1 MSIIIRSLR
10 LFDKYF
16 EEVLCFIGLSLVAI
30 CVFLQF
36 LTRFLFGSGMAW
48 PEEVAV
54 YGMVWAMYL
63 GGCLGVR
70 EKGHMRIL
78 IGVQRLPRRMSIAVM
93 IFADLAW
100 FAFCIFMTVVGIEY
114 IGLLI
119 DQPMI
124 SPVLGVDQS
133 WPQSIIPFGFG
144 LMGFRIL
151 QQYILWFK
159 DGCTNFPT

>member
-1 MSIIIRSLR
+1 MSLIIKGLR
-10 LFDKYF
+10 LLDKYF
-16 EEVLCFIGLSLVAI
+16 EEVVCSIGLSLIAT

-36 LTRFLFGSGMAW
+36 MTRCFFGSAMAW
-48 PEEVAV
+48 PEEIAA
-54 YGMVWAMYL
+54 YSMAWAMYL
-63 GGCLGVR
+63 GGCMSVR

-78 IGVQRLPRRMSIAVM
+78 IGVRRLPRKLGIGVIM
-93 IFADLAW
+93 FADLAW

-124 SPVLGVDQS
+124 SPALGVDQR

-144 LMGFRIL
+144 LMALRLL
-151 QQYILWFK
+151 QHYILWFK
-159 DGCTNFPT
+159 DGCPGLPA

>member
-1 MSIIIRSLR
+1 MTIILKSLR
-10 LFDKYF
+10 LLDKYF
-16 EEVLCFIGLSLVAI
+16 EEVVCSIGLSLIAT

-36 LTRFLFGSGMAW
+36 ITRFIFGSGMAW

-63 GGCLGVR
+63 GGCMCVR

-78 IGVQRLPRRMSIAVM
+78 IVVRRLPRRLSIAAIV
-93 IFADLAW
+93 FADLAW

-124 SPVLGVDQS
+124 SPALGVDQR

-144 LMGFRIL
+144 FMAFRIL
-151 QQYILWFK
+151 QHYILWFK
-159 DGCTNFPT
+159 DGCPGFPS